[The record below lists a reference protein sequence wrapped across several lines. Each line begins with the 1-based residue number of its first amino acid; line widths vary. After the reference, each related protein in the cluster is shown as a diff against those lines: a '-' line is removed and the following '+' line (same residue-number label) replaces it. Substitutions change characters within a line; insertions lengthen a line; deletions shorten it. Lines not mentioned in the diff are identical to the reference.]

1 MAKIILT
8 KVQEEKLR
16 KNERNF
22 LAAEHPEQGSASLFS
37 DLHEFFINH
46 LMIAYDFTSRTMA
59 ENLIEQK
66 LQSSSINDFALQ
78 LSFSMIERL
87 YGGRYQDAAEFFV
100 SYQDWL
106 RGKHAEK
113 SRVASMATRSSRKG
127 DIGRLIED
135 IVNKNLAIS
144 ESDLLKEL
152 KKHVGV
158 GVIDVIDDTHIYGKE
173 NQVVALSALRGRLS
187 RAKKLKKKTT

>member
-59 ENLIEQK
+59 ENLIQQK
-66 LQSSSINDFALQ
+66 LQSFSINDFALQ
-78 LSFSMIERL
+78 LPFSMIERL

-113 SRVASMATRSSRKG
+113 SWVASKAPRSSRKG
-127 DIGRLIED
+127 DIGRLIEE

-144 ESDLLKEL
+144 ERDLLKEL

-158 GVIDVIDDTHIYGKE
+158 GVIDVIDDTHIYGKDS
-173 NQVVALSALRGRLS
+173 QVVALSALRGRLS